1 MANLKTLRIRIA
13 SVKSTQKITAAMK
26 MIAATKL
33 RKAQAAAE
41 EGRPYAESMERM
53 LSSLIDGLGGV
64 GNAPK
69 LLAGSGSEAKY
80 LLVVMT
86 GDRGLCGAFNS
97 NVVREAKRQIA
108 DLHTEG
114 KQVKL
119 LMVGSKGTDAMRRDY
134 GSLIVDTVA
143 NVTKYGAKFDP
154 ARSLGRRLNK
164 MFENGEFDVCKIIY
178 NTFRSAISQVVT
190 ARQIIPVQHDPN
202 AKGKA
207 APGRRSGGLRDGAG
221 RPGGAGRTAARQ
233 PRDADLPGDDRK
245 LCVGAGG
252 ADDGDGQRH
261 PQCRRHDRS
270 FDPYLQ
276 PQPPGRDHEGTDRD
290 HLRRQ
295 RDQRL
300 TDDI

>member
-41 EGRPYAESMERM
+41 EGRPYAEGMERM
-53 LSSLIDGLGGV
+53 LSGLIDGLGGV

-108 DLHTEG
+108 DLHSQG

-119 LMVGSKGTDAMRRDY
+119 LMVGSKGTDAMRREY
-134 GSLIVDTVA
+134 GSLIVDTIA

-202 AKGKA
+202 AKGKPAQGAEMA
-207 APGRRSGGLRDGAG
+207 AYEMEPDEHEVLAELLPANLAMQIYRAMTENYASEQGA
-221 RPGGAGRTAARQ
+221 RMTAMDNATRNAG
-233 PRDADLPGDDRK
+233 DMID
-245 LCVGAGG
+245 
-252 ADDGDGQRH
+252 
-261 PQCRRHDRS
+261 
-270 FDPYLQ
+270 
-276 PQPPGRDHEGTDRD
+276 
-290 HLRRQ
+290 
-295 RDQRL
+295 RL
-300 TDDI
+300 TLTYNRSRQAAITTELIEIISGANAISG

>member
-41 EGRPYAESMERM
+41 EGRPYAEGMERM
-53 LSSLIDGLGGV
+53 LAGLIDGLGSV

-97 NVVREAKRQIA
+97 NIVRETKRQIA
-108 DLHTEG
+108 DLHAQG

-119 LMVGSKGTDAMRRDY
+119 LMVGSKGSDAMRREY
-134 GSLIVDTVA
+134 GSLIVDTIA

-164 MFENGEFDVCKIIY
+164 MFESGEFDVCKIIY

-190 ARQIIPVQHDPN
+190 ARQIIPVQHDSS

-207 APGRRSGGLRDGAG
+207 AQTAEMAAYEMEPDDQEVLAELLPANLAMQIYRAMTESYASEQGA
-221 RPGGAGRTAARQ
+221 RMTAMDNATRNAG
-233 PRDADLPGDDRK
+233 DMID
-245 LCVGAGG
+245 
-252 ADDGDGQRH
+252 
-261 PQCRRHDRS
+261 
-270 FDPYLQ
+270 
-276 PQPPGRDHEGTDRD
+276 
-290 HLRRQ
+290 
-295 RDQRL
+295 RL
-300 TDDI
+300 TLTYNRSRQAAITTELIEIISGANAISG